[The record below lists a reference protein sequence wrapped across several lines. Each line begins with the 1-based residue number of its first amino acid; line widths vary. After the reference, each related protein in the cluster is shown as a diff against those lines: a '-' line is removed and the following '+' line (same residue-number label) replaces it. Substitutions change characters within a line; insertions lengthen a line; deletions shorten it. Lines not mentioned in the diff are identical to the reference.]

1 MVYLSIVAFAIGRF
15 GCGSTDTQLGHSR
28 WHQFRWTSRS
38 GNVASCLL
46 PPASRR
52 GSVLASLCLLRL
64 HVGPRGTPRI
74 ICDHGLR
81 RESLADFLLLSLLVS
96 SGALRGG
103 QILIGGSPFART
115 STTFLQK
122 LAGSRNLPDASPS
135 AALSSLLV
143 AFFRVRGEIAC
154 EFKPVPEGARRLSP
168 LGSIEQLMF
177 VRAARL

>member
-1 MVYLSIVAFAIGRF
+1 MVYLSVVAFAIGRF

-28 WHQFRWTSRS
+28 WHQFRWTSGS
-38 GNVASCLL
+38 GNVASCL
-46 PPASRR
+46 AT

-74 ICDHGLR
+74 ICDRGLR

-103 QILIGGSPFART
+103 QILIGGSPFAPT
-115 STTFLQK
+115 STTFLRK
-122 LAGSRNLPDASPS
+122 LAGSQPS
-135 AALSSLLV
+135 RRIALSALLSLLV

-154 EFKPVPEGARRLSP
+154 ELKPVPEGARRLSP
-168 LGSIEQLMF
+168 LGSIEKLMF
-177 VRAARL
+177 VRTARL